1 MSWNRNY
8 IKKIKKLLIKCHIK
22 NQKNKNKLKY
32 SVIKILNY

>member
-8 IKKIKKLLIKCHIK
+8 IKKIKKLLIQCDIK